1 MALPPISS
9 GLPATTIRPNTPVRN
24 EAAIAAQRA
33 FFQAALSQ
41 TQAVAP
47 TTAAPTA
54 PPRPVTRAAPSTP
67 TTDEPPERIL
77 RPGSLLDIRV

>member
-1 MALPPISS
+1 MALSPISA
-9 GLPATTIRPNTPVRN
+9 GLPATTLRPTTPVRS

-47 TTAAPTA
+47 VTAAPT
-54 PPRPVTRAAPSTP
+54 PPRPVTRVAHSTP

>member
-9 GLPATTIRPNTPVRN
+9 GLPSTSLRPITPARG
-24 EAAIAAQRA
+24 EAAMAAQRA

-41 TQAVAP
+41 TQAAAP
-47 TTAAPTA
+47 TTTATATPARPVTRVAPTA
-54 PPRPVTRAAPSTP
+54 PTAE
-67 TTDEPPERIL
+67 EPQDRFL

>member
-1 MALPPISS
+1 MALSPIST
-9 GLPATTIRPNTPVRN
+9 GLPATLRPNTPVRT

-47 TTAAPTA
+47 VTAAPT
-54 PPRPVTRAAPSTP
+54 PPRPVTRVLPSTP